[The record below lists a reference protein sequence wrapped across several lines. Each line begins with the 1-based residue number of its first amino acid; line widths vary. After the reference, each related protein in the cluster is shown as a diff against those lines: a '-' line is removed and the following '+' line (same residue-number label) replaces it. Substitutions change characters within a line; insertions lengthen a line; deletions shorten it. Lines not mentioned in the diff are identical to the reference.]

1 MRRSRPRSV
10 SGDWVRPRPSV
21 AERVSARKPWCRSYP
36 GEDMDFEYSS
46 EQKLLWE
53 STHKLMQRV
62 ATPDYLRRL
71 DRERLYPY
79 ELYDAWVEAG
89 LLALPFAEE
98 YGGAGGSIV
107 DLAIVSEELGRYSAD
122 VVMAFGGSI
131 FCALNVARKGSEEQK
146 RYWLPKLMS
155 GEIRMSISMS
165 EPDAGSDVGAMRT
178 QARRDGNEYVISG
191 QKIWATAAGARDN
204 VINVYVKTDPSAHY
218 RHGMSLFLVDNDT
231 PGLEI
236 RRLDMLGR
244 RSVGTYELFFNEAR
258 IPPERLIGGENKGW
272 DCIMTGLQAER
283 VVAAACDCGSAR
295 GALDMAVNYAKERK
309 QFGRPIGSFQAI
321 AHMLADLEA
330 QVEAAWALTLKAA
343 WRVSRGE
350 DALKEITMAK
360 LLAAETYV
368 KTTEAGMQVMGGYG
382 YNMEFD
388 MQRHFRDARAA
399 TVAAGSSQI
408 QRNLIAGQMGLK
420 VQ

>member
-1 MRRSRPRSV
+1 
-10 SGDWVRPRPSV
+10 
-21 AERVSARKPWCRSYP
+21 
-36 GEDMDFEYSS
+36 MDFAYSS
-46 EQKLLWE
+46 EQQLLWE
-53 STHKLMQRV
+53 SVHKLMQRF
-62 ATPDYLRRL
+62 ATPEYLRRL
-71 DRERLYPY
+71 DRDREYPY
-79 ELYDAWVEAG
+79 ELYDAWVDAG
-89 LLALPFAEE
+89 LFALPFAEG
-98 YGGAGGSIV
+98 YGGAGGSVV
-107 DLAIVSEELGRYSAD
+107 DLAIVSEEIGRYSAD
-122 VVMAFGGSI
+122 VAMAWGGSV

-146 RYWLPKLMS
+146 RYWLPKLIS
-155 GEIRMSISMS
+155 GDIRMSISMS

-178 QARRDGNEYVISG
+178 QARREGNEYVING

-204 VINVYVKTDPSAHY
+204 VINIYVKTDPKAHY
-218 RHGMSLFLVDNDT
+218 RDGMSLFLVDNTT
-231 PGLEI
+231 PGLTV
-236 RRLDMLGR
+236 RKLDMLGR
-244 RSVGTYELFFNEAR
+244 RSVGTYELTFDEAR
-258 IPPERLIGGENKGW
+258 VPPDRLIGGENKGW
-272 DCIMTGLQAER
+272 DCILSGLQAER

-295 GALDMAVNYAKERK
+295 GVLDLGVAYAKERK

-321 AHMLADLEA
+321 AHMLADLET

-343 WRVSRGE
+343 WRISRGE
-350 DALKEITMAK
+350 DALKDITMAK

-368 KTTEAGMQVMGGYG
+368 KTTEAGMQVMGGFG

>member
-1 MRRSRPRSV
+1 
-10 SGDWVRPRPSV
+10 
-21 AERVSARKPWCRSYP
+21 
-36 GEDMDFEYSS
+36 MDFAYSS
-46 EQKLLWE
+46 EQKLLWD
-53 STHKLMQRV
+53 SVHKLMQRV
-62 ATPDYLRRL
+62 ATPEYLRRL

-89 LLALPFAEE
+89 FFALPFAEE
-98 YGGAGGSIV
+98 YGGAGGSVV
-107 DLAIVSEELGRYSAD
+107 DLAIVSEEIGRYSAD
-122 VVMAFGGSI
+122 VAMAFGGSI

-146 RYWLPKLMS
+146 RHWLPKLIS

-178 QARRDGNEYVISG
+178 QARRDGNEYVLSG

-204 VINVYVKTDPSAHY
+204 VINVYVKTDPNAHY
-218 RHGMSLFLVDNDT
+218 RQGMSLFLVDNDT
-231 PGLEI
+231 PGLEV

-244 RSVGTYELFFNEAR
+244 RSVGTFELFFNNAR
-258 IPPERLIGGENKGW
+258 IPPDRLIGGENKGW
-272 DCIMTGLQAER
+272 DCILSGLQAER

-360 LLAAETYV
+360 LLAAEIYV
-368 KTTEAGMQVMGGYG
+368 KTTEVGMQVMGGYG